1 VLPFC
6 VFKRKVGLSFMDME
20 QNFQEETDSIVV
32 YQTLAKNIAD
42 IKRLLEEQG
51 SRIDSLYSLSISLLI
66 LQIVNIV
73 LKIVFEFMP

>member
-1 VLPFC
+1 
-6 VFKRKVGLSFMDME
+6 
-20 QNFQEETDSIVV
+20 
-32 YQTLAKNIAD
+32 
-42 IKRLLEEQG
+42 LLEEQG

>member
-1 VLPFC
+1 
-6 VFKRKVGLSFMDME
+6 MDME